1 MAVTE
6 MKTNEDKKVEL
17 TITVDAETFGKAV
30 DEVFKKNV
38 KRMTV
43 PGFRRGKA
51 PRKMIEKMYG
61 EGVFYEEA
69 VNNTY
74 PAAYDAAVEEKGIEP
89 VDRADIEV
97 LGVGK
102 DGYTFKATVTVK
114 PEVSIDGYKGIEIE
128 KKVVEAT
135 DGEVDAELSR
145 MQEQGGRVIAV
156 EGRAAQNGDTAVID
170 FEGFVD
176 DQAFEGG
183 KGEKYPLELG
193 SNSFIPGFEGQI
205 VGHNVGESFDVNV
218 SFPENYHAEEL
229 KGKPAVFKC
238 TLHELKMKELPLL
251 DDEFAKD
258 VSEFD
263 TLDELKADLKKKA
276 QERHDS
282 QTETEMEN
290 KLMDAVCEKLVAD
303 IPQCMYDSRIDEMV
317 RDFEYRLQSQGLNL
331 PTYLNYAGT
340 DMEGFRKGFAPQAES
355 QVKTRLA
362 LEKIVEL
369 EKIEPTAEEIAAEYD
384 KLAKN
389 YNMEADKLKGILPEK
404 EIAQNL
410 SMGKALDLVRDSAV
424 VKEIK
429 EETAKEEKPKKA
441 SQPRARKAKA
451 EQAPAEEAALE
462 QAE

>member
-51 PRKMIEKMYG
+51 PRRMIEKLYG

-97 LGVGK
+97 LDVSK
-102 DGYTFKATVTVK
+102 DGYSFKATVTVK
-114 PEVSIDGYKGIEIE
+114 PEVSIEGYKGIEVE

-135 DGEVDAELSR
+135 DAEVDAELSR

-156 EGRAAQNGDTAVID
+156 EGRAAMNGDTAVID

-176 DQAFEGG
+176 GEAFEGG

-193 SNSFIPGFEGQI
+193 SNSFIPGFEEQI
-205 VGHNVGESFDVNV
+205 VGHSVGESFEVNV

-258 VSEFD
+258 VSDYD
-263 TLDELKADLKKKA
+263 TLDELKASIRKNMEEQADKQAEVAVENDLVDQVIA
-276 QERHDS
+276 SMQGEIP
-282 QTETEMEN
+282 EVMYEN
-290 KLMDAVCEKLVAD
+290 RL
-303 IPQCMYDSRIDEMV
+303 DEMV
-317 RDFEYRLQSQGLNL
+317 NDYRYRLEQQGLKL
-331 PTYLNYAGT
+331 EMYLQYLGQT
-340 DMEGFRKGFAPQAES
+340 VEQFRESFKEQAEK
-355 QVKTRLA
+355 QVKIRLA
-362 LEKIVEL
+362 LEAV
-369 EKIEPTAEEIAAEYD
+369 AAAEGIVVSDEEFEAEINRIAESY
-384 KLAKN
+384 K
-389 YNMEADKLKGILPEK
+389 MEADKV
-404 EIAQNL
+404 
-410 SMGKALDLVRDSAV
+410 KALVSADEVKKDLAVNKAIDLIKSSAS
-424 VKEIK
+424 ITT
-429 EETAKEEKPKKA
+429 ETKTQEA
-441 SQPRARKAKA
+441 SA
-451 EQAPAEEAALE
+451 E
-462 QAE
+462 